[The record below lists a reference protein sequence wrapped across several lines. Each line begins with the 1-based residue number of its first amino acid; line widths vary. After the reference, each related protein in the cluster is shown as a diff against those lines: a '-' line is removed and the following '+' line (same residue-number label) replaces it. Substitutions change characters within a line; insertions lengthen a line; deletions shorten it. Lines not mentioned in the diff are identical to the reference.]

1 MIPIIV
7 LRILLT
13 LRMMIFDDNDDNDDK
28 MIMTLFDDIHL
39 NDMTCG
45 PHQQHDD
52 KILNMIV
59 FDDNDDNIH
68 LNDMTCGPQ
77 CSDWR
82 ALMGRS

>member
-45 PHQQHDD
+45 PLGQHDD
-52 KILNMIV
+52 NILNIV
-59 FDDNDDNIH
+59 D
-68 LNDMTCGPQ
+68 
-77 CSDWR
+77 S
-82 ALMGRS
+82 

>member
-39 NDMTCG
+39 NDTTCG
-45 PHQQHDD
+45 PHRQHDD
-52 KILNMIV
+52 NILTMIV

-77 CSDWR
+77 CSDW
-82 ALMGRS
+82 

>member
-1 MIPIIV
+1 MTV
-7 LRILLT
+7 FKDT
-13 LRMMIFDDNDDNDDK
+13 HYSVVHSGNFQHDDNDNK

-77 CSDWR
+77 CSDW
-82 ALMGRS
+82 